1 MRWRTLTRT
10 ALIVLI
16 TVLRS
21 TADASDVRDSLR
33 YLLES
38 DATAEERASALCRLA
53 QRNLDH
59 DPLGALSYSANAVRF
74 AEGTGDDAL
83 LHDALCAQRAVQFRL
98 GLLPEH
104 LTTTLRSLDIAR
116 KLSDQERLSAD
127 LHELAIAYQANG
139 RHGKAVEQARLALAV
154 ATASNNA
161 EAVARNQL
169 FLLDALHRAGLHDE
183 VVHGAE
189 KALLHIAA
197 LPPLDQARLRQT
209 IARALIAQRR
219 FGDAIPYLAAAE
231 RILLDAG
238 GPGDRFGLLLDQASL
253 ATGTG
258 RFAEAQARIDSA
270 ATIPAGQGV
279 EKKSVKLLQAS
290 HALAAARSDW
300 PAAHAWLLRLQAARD
315 SSNNALSDLALGG
328 MQVVRE
334 LEAHEQE
341 QQRLQ
346 LRADIAETELLDQKA
361 SYRLLLIAATLLLVM
376 AIALGL
382 LIRRARISARRS
394 GLKSQ
399 VISRHKEEMAA
410 RNMELQRQNMRLAE
424 ALMREE
430 RQGLALGEMHH
441 RLKNSLQAIDAV
453 LQMQCGALSDPA
465 ARTMIREAQGRLRAM
480 ALLHAA
486 IYRLG
491 DDTAIPVGNHLEDLA
506 RLVLVANGR
515 HDRISMNVDAD
526 TIRLHADELMP
537 LSLIVNELLT
547 NSLKHGIPT
556 DAHGSIHI
564 VLRAAGERLE
574 LRYSDDGK
582 QDDSRSR
589 AGSFGAELMRALAEQ
604 LNGEITTVDGM
615 RRTTCLVMAPDSLGM
630 RKAS

>member
-1 MRWRTLTRT
+1 MRWRTLTRSLLIPLSTLAWT
-10 ALIVLI
+10 AAV
-16 TVLRS
+16 
-21 TADASDVRDSLR
+21 ASDVRDSLR

-38 DATAEERASALCRLA
+38 DATTEERASALCRLA
-53 QRNLDH
+53 QRNLEH
-59 DPLGALSYSANAVRF
+59 DPIGALSYAANAVHM
-74 AEGTGDDAL
+74 AEETGKDAL

-104 LTTTLRSLDIAR
+104 LTTTLRSVDIAR
-116 KLSDQERLSAD
+116 KLGDQERLSAD
-127 LHELAIAYQANG
+127 LHELTIAYQSNG

-154 ATASNNA
+154 ASASNND

-169 FLLDALHRAGLHDE
+169 FLMEALHRAGQFDE
-183 VVHGAE
+183 VVHGADN
-189 KALLHIAA
+189 AMLHIAV
-197 LPPLDQARLRQT
+197 LPLLEQARMRQT

-231 RILLDAG
+231 RIVRDAG
-238 GPGDRFGLLLDQASL
+238 KPGDRFGLLLDQAAL

-270 ATIPAGQGV
+270 AVIPSGNAI
-279 EKKSVKLLQAS
+279 EKKSVRLLQAS
-290 HALAAARSDW
+290 HALASARGDW

-315 SSNNALSDLALGG
+315 SANNALSDLALGG

-334 LEAHEQE
+334 LEAREQE

-346 LRADIAETELLDQKA
+346 VRADLAETELIDQQA
-361 SYRLLLIAATLLLVM
+361 SYRLLLVASSLLLIM

-382 LIRRARISARRS
+382 LIRRARTSARRS

-399 VISRHKEEMAA
+399 VISRHKEEIAA

-465 ARTMIREAQGRLRAM
+465 ARTMMREAQGRLRAM

-491 DDTAIPVGNHLEDLA
+491 DDTAIPVGNHLEELA

-515 HDRISMNVDAD
+515 HDRISVNVDAD
-526 TIRLHADELMP
+526 MARLHANELMP

-547 NSLKHGIPT
+547 NSIKHGIAPE
-556 DAHGSIHI
+556 AHGSIQM

-574 LRYSDDGK
+574 LRYSDDGT

-589 AGSFGAELMRALAEQ
+589 AGTFGAELMRALAEQ
-604 LNGEITTVDGM
+604 LNGEITTIDGI
-615 RRTTCLVMAPDSLGM
+615 RRTTCLVVMPESLGM